1 MEEATAIRVRN
12 QSVRPAREQSRVPWG
27 PRRTRRPVCAEQ
39 LGMEAP
45 PHASRVGEPRL
56 VVGGDPFGHPTRL
69 IFVWEQPWGAP
80 EHVLQP
86 APQPARAVEVKHVR
100 ELMRGHEPE
109 PAIEEQQAVVAGRR
123 RGVDGDPVGGKHRR
137 EAVRRVDIVGQRDVH
152 DATRRVQLRR
162 EQSVGPLRLARL
174 REGGIAVGGAEV
186 DAEVGSVEGTP
197 VARRIDLS
205 LGAAGE
211 QQEQQNAECGMRNAE
226 LQGRFD
232 PRARPSTDIP
242 HSAFPIPHCHG
253 SRARSRRNA
262 SMPRTT
268 ARAYRHWPSSLASS
282 ASCSGSMMNRP
293 SVSAAGI
300 QVGRTS
306 A

>member
-1 MEEATAIRVRN
+1 MEEATAIRVRD

-137 EAVRRVDIVGQRDVH
+137 EAVRGVDVVGQRDVH
-152 DATRRVQLRR
+152 DAAWGMQLRG
-162 EQSVGPLRLARL
+162 EQSVGPLRLAGL
-174 REGGIAVGGAEV
+174 GEGCVAVGGPEV
-186 DAEVGSVEGTP
+186 DAKM
-197 VARRIDLS
+197 RRVQGAPAAGGIDLG
-205 LGAAGE
+205 LRAPGK
-211 QQEQQNAECGMRNAE
+211 QQE
-226 LQGRFD
+226 
-232 PRARPSTDIP
+232 
-242 HSAFPIPHCHG
+242 
-253 SRARSRRNA
+253 
-262 SMPRTT
+262 
-268 ARAYRHWPSSLASS
+268 
-282 ASCSGSMMNRP
+282 
-293 SVSAAGI
+293 
-300 QVGRTS
+300 
-306 A
+306 